1 MRPASRYT
9 PPPVRRALPPGSRR
23 RMYFSRSVLVL
34 GCALFLAG
42 CENTSGAFHP
52 RPAMSV
58 EGFSFMPPQGEGW
71 TVSDTRVRDGRAVT
85 FTRADGPVLQVR
97 TWRTSQRY
105 RGQDGLRVE
114 ASGWRAGLA
123 FDSAPAGLAGADCLS
138 YRSYWTDETGGTPLD
153 HERHGIMC
161 WNPNDPNR
169 LFDLSLNTLHPLP
182 VIVETNLFV
191 CNRGTG
197 YLRNGASPGII
208 KETLRQRPVLRY
220 NAPSGTP

>member
-1 MRPASRYT
+1 
-9 PPPVRRALPPGSRR
+9 
-23 RMYFSRSVLVL
+23 MYFSRSVLVL

-169 LFDLSLNTLHPLP
+169 LFDLSLTEGAP
-182 VIVETNLFV
+182 
-191 CNRGTG
+191 TG
-197 YLRNGASPGII
+197 ELSREAGAQAKPYLSSLRWGAARTDGGGSAPASFTPG
-208 KETLRQRPVLRY
+208 RR
-220 NAPSGTP
+220 S